1 MQYSDNEALV
11 FSEED
16 DKSFAE
22 DLVLPNDEYLAELSG
37 MGKLKSITGF
47 AIAF

>member
-16 DKSFAE
+16 DKSFA